1 MRRWL
6 GRTLRG
12 RPAAQNGEEKR
23 AQDWASEQLEA
34 RGIRDPLVLAA
45 MRAVPRERFVPPDLV
60 RQAYDDGALPIGHGQ
75 TISQPYIVAR
85 MTETLALTGWREAH
99 DGARPKVLDVG
110 TGSGYQA
117 AILAAMGALVI
128 SVELEAELADR
139 ARLRL
144 IGLGYDVKVVAG
156 DGSRGVPEEAPFAA
170 IVVAAAAPDV
180 PLPLVEQLLP
190 DGRLVVPIGSRWEQV
205 ITLVQPT
212 ADGFVRQPLEPAVF
226 VPLLGEHG
234 FGGR

>member
-1 MRRWL
+1 MR
-6 GRTLRG
+6 
-12 RPAAQNGEEKR
+12 
-23 AQDWASEQLEA
+23 DEA
-34 RGIRDPLVLAA
+34 VLAA
-45 MRAVPRERFVPPDLV
+45 MRAVPREKFVPPELV

-75 TISQPYIVAR
+75 TISQPYIVAS
-85 MTETLALTGWREAH
+85 MTRALALGDWSAAH
-99 DGARPKVLDVG
+99 DRARPKVLDVG

-117 AILAAMGALVI
+117 AILAAMGAQVV
-128 SVELEAELADR
+128 SVELEAELAEK

-180 PLPLVEQLLP
+180 PVPLVEQLLP
-190 DGRLVVPIGSRWEQV
+190 DGVLVIPIGSRFEQV
-205 ITLVQPT
+205 ITLVRPT
-212 ADGFVRQPLEPAVF
+212 PEGFVREPIEPAVF

-234 FGGR
+234 FRSR